1 MVDRHL
7 CGPGTSVGKE
17 FFTLL
22 NMLIAQ
28 IQDSH
33 ALKSS
38 FLVTMDTEPK
48 NQPRPVCVVPSFR
61 QIDFCISECHPRG
74 GPVEIWQLFRC
85 LLLIGRLERAAC
97 ACGSLLN
104 FRLQERARKKNA
116 TPATKRTLCAPKQ
129 KGVAEIKKDWR
140 IPKPERETN
149 LPRPVNYLR
158 FVRLCQSCYRTDSV
172 LPKENGKKKHNMLFS
187 VSLVP
192 EKRQEAGKLTA
203 KS

>member
-1 MVDRHL
+1 MLPRNLGIWGRPRRPWKQSSTNKPLLLNNYQETVGTSDLGNYHMVDRHL

-74 GPVEIWQLFRC
+74 GPVEIWHLFRC
-85 LLLIGRLERAAC
+85 LLLDREAGESSLCLWEPVKLQASRKSQKKECNPSDQEDTMCPKTEGRGRD
-97 ACGSLLN
+97 
-104 FRLQERARKKNA
+104 
-116 TPATKRTLCAPKQ
+116 Q
-129 KGVAEIKKDWR
+129 KGLEDPQARGRNQPTQASELSEI
-140 IPKPERETN
+140 
-149 LPRPVNYLR
+149 L
-158 FVRLCQSCYRTDSV
+158 
-172 LPKENGKKKHNMLFS
+172 
-187 VSLVP
+187 
-192 EKRQEAGKLTA
+192 
-203 KS
+203 